1 MVLFSWV
8 KNMHLFHLEI
18 YVFNAMLCN
27 KFMYVILVR
36 VLRIYMYWF
45 WYILYIYNRLRSA
58 SGLKSTSSPQI
69 HVHWCHYLRSRCNL
83 RVFSNCHPFQIFRSM
98 ANLLV
103 RVRVTLGHM
112 SVTSLDVDLRKWEMA
127 IDLRIGHQFENL
139 KKDIDLRIGG
149 RFENWMSIKDWALI
163 RGWTFI
169 CVLPIHTRSHVN
181 WNHNYSWNVFI

>member
-1 MVLFSWV
+1 
-8 KNMHLFHLEI
+8 
-18 YVFNAMLCN
+18 MLCN

-69 HVHWCHYLRSRCNL
+69 HVHWCHYLKSRCNL

-103 RVRVTLGHM
+103 RMRVTLGHT
-112 SVTSLDVDLRKWEMA
+112 SVTSLDVDLRKWEMT
-127 IDLRIGHQFENL
+127 
-139 KKDIDLRIGG
+139 IDLRIGG
-149 RFENWMSIKDWALI
+149 RFENWMSIKDWTLI

-169 CVLPIHTRSHVN
+169 WVLPIYTRSHIN